1 MAGTQVGPVSW
12 PVVCTQG
19 DTLPVETRSVAR
31 VVAGVST
38 AATLTSAVAQV
49 RQRRDRASTLVVD
62 LNAQVSG
69 DEVSWGG
76 VTVPLT
82 PGAWWW
88 DLQVAGTFGASAF
101 DLTVLAGS
109 FTIGRDV
116 SDV

>member
-1 MAGTQVGPVSW
+1 MAGTQVGPLSW
-12 PVVCTQG
+12 PVTCTQG
-19 DTLPVETRSVAR
+19 DLLPVETRSVAR

-62 LNAQVSG
+62 LNASVSG

-76 VTVPLT
+76 VRVPLS
-82 PGAWWW
+82 PGTWWW
-88 DLQVAGTFGASAF
+88 DLQVTGAFGAAAF

-109 FTIGRDV
+109 FVVGRDV

>member
-19 DTLPVETRSVAR
+19 DLLPVETRSVAR

-38 AATLTSAVAQV
+38 AATLTAAVAQA
-49 RQRRDRASTLVVD
+49 RQRRDRDSTLVVD
-62 LNAQVSG
+62 LNATVSG

-82 PGAWWW
+82 PGSWWW
-88 DLQVAGTFGASAF
+88 DLQITGTFGATAF
-101 DLTVLAGS
+101 DQTVLAGS
-109 FTIGRDV
+109 FVIARDV
-116 SDV
+116 SNV

>member
-49 RQRRDRASTLVVD
+49 RQRRDRDSTLVVD
-62 LNAQVSG
+62 LSASVSG

-76 VTVPLT
+76 VAVPLT
-82 PGAWWW
+82 PGSWWW
-88 DLQVAGTFGASAF
+88 DLQVTGTFGATAF

-109 FTIGRDV
+109 FVIGRDV

>member
-1 MAGTQVGPVSW
+1 MAGTDLQPADW
-12 PVVCTQG
+12 PVRCTQG
-19 DTLPVETRSVAR
+19 DLLPVETRSVAR

-49 RQRRDRASTLVVD
+49 RQRRDRSSTLVLD
-62 LNAQVSG
+62 LDASVSG

-76 VTVPLT
+76 VAVPLS
-82 PGAWWW
+82 PGSWWW
-88 DLQVAGTFGASAF
+88 DLQVTGTFGAAAF

-109 FTIGRDV
+109 FVIARDV